1 MKWGLIGYL
10 VSKSAGKFSMPWGPS
25 HYAYAERGSCGQGW
39 STSACATVNSRVG
52 ICPAMPIEVGGN
64 RLDFDGENKHE
75 RTVTSTW
82 CRSGIPAWLKAW
94 TVERFAFAP
103 EAITQFDGG
112 LDSLLKRFS
121 AGGHLHHGSNATSGG
136 STPDSWKRI
145 GGHAQTTF
153 GGDRSERTVKWFTD
167 LGYRL
172 TVPGDFWVAT
182 HQTWGSSFSGAA
194 AAKFWPA
201 WWGPQPQGAWISRAS
216 SLLDNVRGTYAYLPR
231 FAWFPGSGPVTPP
244 PPSSAITM
252 DGSLYA
258 KGGIPISGI
267 LTAKCGPDQQEFIIV
282 PTGTGAYKPIPKAM

>member
-1 MKWGLIGYL
+1 
-10 VSKSAGKFSMPWGPS
+10 
-25 HYAYAERGSCGQGW
+25 
-39 STSACATVNSRVG
+39 
-52 ICPAMPIEVGGN
+52 
-64 RLDFDGENKHE
+64 
-75 RTVTSTW
+75 
-82 CRSGIPAWLKAW
+82 
-94 TVERFAFAP
+94 
-103 EAITQFDGG
+103 
-112 LDSLLKRFS
+112 
-121 AGGHLHHGSNATSGG
+121 LHHGSNATSGG

-153 GGDRSERTVKWFTD
+153 GGDKSERTVKFFAD
-167 LGYRL
+167 QGYKL

-194 AAKFWPA
+194 AAKFWPS

-216 SLLDNVRGTYAYLPR
+216 SLLDNVRGKYAYLPR

-244 PPSSAITM
+244 PPPGSAITL